1 MQAVFNYEL
10 NALHQ
15 ESSQENTLLKTH
27 PRGLRDVQVSNTVGD
42 GDLQFQHSAILVPH
56 GVQEQLFPSLCPE
69 HITPTAQQALHVTH
83 HSRQQ
88 RLCLLKT

>member
-10 NALHQ
+10 NALQQ

-42 GDLQFQHSAILVPH
+42 GDLHLQHSAILVPH
-56 GVQEQLFPSLCPE
+56 GDEQLFPSLCPE
-69 HITPTAQQALHVTH
+69 HVTPTAQQALHVTH

-88 RLCLLKT
+88 CLCLLKT